1 MALTRS
7 FKDTVRARAQL
18 DPEFRDALLLEAVNE
33 IVSGDVATGRNILK
47 KYINATIGY
56 PMLAKL
62 MDKNEKSIIRMLGP
76 SGNPTASNLFNII
89 HQAKKQDGLEFEVH
103 LKRA

>member
-18 DPEFRDALLLEAVNE
+18 DPEFRYALLLEAVNQ
-33 IVSGDVATGRNILK
+33 IVSGDLATGRNILR

-56 PMLAKL
+56 PVLADL
-62 MDKNEKSIIRMLGP
+62 MGKHPKSVMRMLGP
-76 SGNPTASNLFNII
+76 SGNPTTENLFNII
-89 HQAKKQDGLEFEVH
+89 HQAKKQEGVEFEVN